1 MHISRISEG
10 KIVERWDQGD
20 NLDMIPQ
27 LGVAPPLGQGES

>member
-20 NLDMIPQ
+20 NLDMRPQ
-27 LGVAPPLGQGES
+27 LGVAPSLGQGES